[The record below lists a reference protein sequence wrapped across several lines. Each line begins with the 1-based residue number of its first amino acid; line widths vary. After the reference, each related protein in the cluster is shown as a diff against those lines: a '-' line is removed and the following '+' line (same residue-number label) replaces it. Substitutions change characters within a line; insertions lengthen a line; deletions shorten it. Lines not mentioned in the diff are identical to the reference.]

1 MDPQR
6 TSRYITEWIGTK
18 VKHSGLWLPKLKTL
32 AGNRDDKGYPL
43 TAVRICS
50 GLFGERMRSEN
61 VKDIAALG
69 GNPVYFLVGGL
80 FWFFG
85 QPQVTYQLIVSLILC
100 YMLTTLFRMAFF
112 RQRPLKQQY
121 KNFLERIDA
130 SSFPS
135 LHSMRA
141 AVISV
146 TIGMFF
152 SQPLVWILAAGA
164 AVSAA
169 ITRGSLVRLLGTS
182 LRFSIWISIKPARI
196 K

>member
-1 MDPQR
+1 
-6 TSRYITEWIGTK
+6 
-18 VKHSGLWLPKLKTL
+18 
-32 AGNRDDKGYPL
+32 
-43 TAVRICS
+43 
-50 GLFGERMRSEN
+50 MRSEN

-85 QPQVTYQLIVSLILC
+85 HPQVTFQLIVSLILC
-100 YMLTTLFRMAFF
+100 YILTTLFRIVFF

-141 AVISV
+141 AVIAV

-152 SQPLVWILAAGA
+152 NQPPVWLLAIIAT
-164 AVSAA
+164 VSVA
-169 ITRGSLVRLLGTS
+169 ITRVLQKRHHKSDVIAGLIIGVVIVVVSPLILNWV
-182 LRFSIWISIKPARI
+182 F
-196 K
+196 

>member
-1 MDPQR
+1 
-6 TSRYITEWIGTK
+6 
-18 VKHSGLWLPKLKTL
+18 
-32 AGNRDDKGYPL
+32 
-43 TAVRICS
+43 
-50 GLFGERMRSEN
+50 MRSEN

-85 QPQVTYQLIVSLILC
+85 QPQVMYQLIVSLILC
-100 YMLTTLFRMAFF
+100 YMLTTLFRITFF
-112 RQRPLKQQY
+112 RERPKKQQY

-141 AVISV
+141 AVIAV

-152 SQPLVWILAAGA
+152 NQPLVWILAAIA
-164 AVSAA
+164 AVSVA
-169 ITRGSLVRLLGTS
+169 ITRVLQKRHHKSDVITGLIIGVAITVVSPLMLNWV
-182 LRFSIWISIKPARI
+182 F
-196 K
+196 